1 MMSNKLNNNNSFMS
15 FQQRNHFVDGG
26 GTMLTLGSDGFHSPI
41 DVGNRNDYVDI
52 DNDRVSFFRYIFSLF
67 SKATSIIIII

>member
-1 MMSNKLNNNNSFMS
+1 MS

-26 GTMLTLGSDGFHSPI
+26 GTMLTLGGDGFHSPI
-41 DVGNRNDYVDI
+41 AIGNRNDYIDI
-52 DNDRVSFFRYIFSLF
+52 NNNRVSFFRYISSLF